1 MSLYPKIDDETIL
14 LHNDCKRL
22 LRRTSKKM
30 IIDEVLEKLDLN
42 KKKDDEKKDDEKKDN
57 EKIDINRFNFYGFIL
72 NILGCNNINN

>member
-1 MSLYPKIDDETIL
+1 MSLYPKIDDEAIL

-22 LRRTSKKM
+22 LRRTSKQM
-30 IIDEVLEKLDLN
+30 MIDEVLEKLGLN
-42 KKKDDEKKDDEKKDN
+42 KNIIKKEDDEKKDN

>member
-1 MSLYPKIDDETIL
+1 MSLYPKIDDATIL

-42 KKKDDEKKDDEKKDN
+42 ENIIKKKDN

-72 NILGCNNINN
+72 KILGCNNINN

>member
-42 KKKDDEKKDDEKKDN
+42 KKKDDEKKDN
-57 EKIDINRFNFYGFIL
+57 EKIDVNRFNFYGFIL